1 MATKVLLPKLGQT
14 MEEGTIVEWFKKE
27 GDPINRGDALFSV
40 ESDKAVLEVEAKTK
54 GVLRKILV
62 QPGAKVPIMTLV
74 GIVGAPDEDISGLL
88 GEGAAEAGGAPM
100 GAPSSRRR
108 AEGDTQTAE
117 AGGAPVRPGYG
128 ERAGMAAPVHA
139 AGERIIASPRA
150 RRVAAEKGVDL
161 AYVAGSGPDGR
172 IIEQDVL
179 AYAAAQ
185 PKATPLARRLA
196 AEAGIPLAEVA
207 GDGGRVTAEQVRAAT
222 SPLAPYLGRGAAAE
236 DGGAP
241 ARERGEEPALGT
253 VTPMAGVRAII
264 ADRMATS
271 AHTTA
276 AVTLQSVVDATELVA
291 LRTRLKDAFAE
302 ELGFAIGYNDLLAY
316 IVARCLTE
324 FPYMN
329 ARLEAEGIRY
339 LPEVNM
345 GLAVDSERGLLVTVI
360 RGAQHM
366 GVKQLAARLRE
377 LVARAREGKA
387 QPDDLTGGTFT
398 ITNLGM
404 FGVDMFTPIINL
416 PECAILGVGRIRPEP
431 VAEDGQVVVRQ
442 RMWLSLTFDH
452 RLVDGAPAARFL
464 QGIMRYIESPYLL
477 LA

>member
-1 MATKVLLPKLGQT
+1 MATKVILPKMGQT

-27 GDPINRGDALFSV
+27 GDPVDRGDALFSV
-40 ESDKAVLEVEAKTK
+40 ESDKAVLEVEARDK

-62 QPGAKVPIMTLV
+62 PAGAKVPIMTPV

-88 GEGAAEAGGAPM
+88 GEE
-100 GAPSSRRR
+100 APSPGAL
-108 AEGDTQTAE
+108 AEHETREE
-117 AGGAPVRPGYG
+117 AAPAPGPQPGYAVEQG
-128 ERAGMAAPVHA
+128 APVHA
-139 AGERIIASPRA
+139 AGERIVASPRA
-150 RRVAAEKGVDL
+150 RRVAAERGVDL

-172 IIEQDVL
+172 IVEKDVL

-207 GDGGRVTAEQVRAAT
+207 AEGARVTAEQVRAAA
-222 SPLAPYLGRGAAAE
+222 APPAPVY
-236 DGGAP
+236 AP
-241 ARERGEEPALGT
+241 APQPSPRARVEGAGV
-253 VTPMAGVRAII
+253 VTPMAGVRAVI
-264 ADRMATS
+264 AERMATS
-271 AHTTA
+271 AQTTA

-291 LRTRLKDAFAE
+291 ARTRLKDALAE
-302 ELGFAIGYNDLLAY
+302 ELGFAIGYNDLLAC

-329 ARLEAEGIRY
+329 ARLEPEGIRQ
-339 LPEVNM
+339 LPEVNL
-345 GLAVDSERGLLVTVI
+345 GLAVDSERGLLVPVI
-360 RGAQHM
+360 RGADRM
-366 GVKQLAARLRE
+366 GVKELAVRFRE

-398 ITNLGM
+398 VTNLGM
-404 FGVDMFTPIINL
+404 YGVDAFTPIINL

-431 VAEDGQVVVRQ
+431 VVEDGQVVMRQ
-442 RMWLSLTFDH
+442 RMWLSLTVDH

-464 QGIMRYIESPYLL
+464 QGVMRYIESPYLL